1 MIKQL
6 RSLTRRSLHK
16 KEKPYSNKERKFFKT
31 QKWSQKVISLK
42 KRFKYMV
49 TPEFSI
55 KFKIYFENIFCGFV
69 EICGLF
75 WTKKY

>member
-31 QKWSQKVISLK
+31 QKLNEWSQKVISLK

-55 KFKIYFENIFCGFV
+55 KF
-69 EICGLF
+69 
-75 WTKKY
+75 

>member
-1 MIKQL
+1 MYIIKQL
-6 RSLTRRSLHK
+6 RSLTRRSLNK

-31 QKWSQKVISLK
+31 QKLNEWSQKVISLK

-55 KFKIYFENIFCGFV
+55 KF
-69 EICGLF
+69 
-75 WTKKY
+75 

>member
-55 KFKIYFENIFCGFV
+55 KF
-69 EICGLF
+69 
-75 WTKKY
+75 

>member
-16 KEKPYSNKERKFFKT
+16 KEKPYSNKERRFFKT
-31 QKWSQKVISLK
+31 QKLNEWSQKVISLK

-55 KFKIYFENIFCGFV
+55 KF
-69 EICGLF
+69 
-75 WTKKY
+75 

>member
-1 MIKQL
+1 MYIIKQL
-6 RSLTRRSLHK
+6 RSLTCRSLHK

-31 QKWSQKVISLK
+31 QKLNEWSQKVISLK

-55 KFKIYFENIFCGFV
+55 KF
-69 EICGLF
+69 
-75 WTKKY
+75 

>member
-1 MIKQL
+1 MYIIKQL

-31 QKWSQKVISLK
+31 QKLNEWSQKVISLK

-55 KFKIYFENIFCGFV
+55 KF
-69 EICGLF
+69 
-75 WTKKY
+75 